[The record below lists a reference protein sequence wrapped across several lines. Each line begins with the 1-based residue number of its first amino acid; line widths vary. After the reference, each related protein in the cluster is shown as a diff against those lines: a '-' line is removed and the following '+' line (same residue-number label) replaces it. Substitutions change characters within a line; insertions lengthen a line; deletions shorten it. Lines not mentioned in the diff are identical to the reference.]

1 MTFTPDEYDEWVR
14 ERIAARLA
22 VVRSRRPAQL
32 CHPGV
37 LHHDLIGWS
46 DRLRA
51 NRPGNLVLTGPVGVG
66 KSWSVWEVLDR
77 SVQAGW
83 RGSWEI
89 ASAADWQ
96 TAISPPTDREALALW
111 RGVDLLALD
120 DLGAV
125 RVNEWALELLGGLI
139 DDRWANGRPTVITTN
154 VRDLGQALGPRIV
167 SRLGDGL
174 TLVSLDG
181 DDRRG
186 TR

>member
-1 MTFTPDEYDEWVR
+1 MNFTPDEYDEWQA

-32 CHPGV
+32 SHPGV

-51 NRPGNLVLTGPVGVG
+51 GRGGNLALTGPIGVG
-66 KSWSVWEVLDR
+66 KSWSVWELLDR

-83 RGSWEI
+83 LGSWDV
-89 ASAADWQ
+89 ATAADWQ
-96 TAISPPTDREALALW
+96 AAISPPTHREALTKW
-111 RGVDLLALD
+111 REVDLLALD

-125 RVNEWALELLGGLI
+125 RVNEWALELLGGVV
-139 DDRWANGRPTVITTN
+139 DARWSNARPTVITTN
-154 VRDLGQALGPRIV
+154 VEELGEALGPRIA

-174 TLVSLDG
+174 TIVSLG
-181 DDRRG
+181 GEDRRA
-186 TR
+186 R